1 VSYRADIEFLIVYV
15 REAHPNLLPEGNTTG
30 VVGNPKDLR
39 ERAILATQCVS
50 QYKFTIPMVLDG
62 MDGKVNRDYDA
73 APVRVTIVDVDGKV
87 VFYAGRGPADF
98 RIPPVESILRNL
110 VAHRGHV
117 APAAALQWGE
127 PVGGRRCG
135 LSIAPQNLSLGEKV
149 TIVLKFQNVSG
160 RGMALPCDPAETL
173 KRITIRNDGLTLT
186 AVASD
191 AGRDPPRRSRR
202 VPLQKI
208 RPGLDFETEVEAK
221 IVSVSHGV
229 APVAG
234 TFQAVYSLEV
244 AQETLA
250 DLESVSQQPLWRG
263 KTMSGVCVLHV
274 FPSRQGDP
282 KK

>member
-1 VSYRADIEFLIVYV
+1 V
-15 REAHPNLLPEGNTTG
+15 REAHPGLLQDGNPTG

-39 ERAILATQCVS
+39 ERVILATQCVS

-98 RIPPVESILRNL
+98 RIPPVESILKKLAVNQ
-110 VAHRGHV
+110 GHV
-117 APAAALQWGE
+117 PPAPALQWGE
-127 PVGGRRCG
+127 PISGLRCG

-149 TIVLKFQNVSG
+149 TIILKFQNVSAK
-160 RGMALPCDPAETL
+160 GMALPYDPAETL
-173 KRITIRNDGLTLT
+173 KRVTIRSDGGLTLT
-186 AVASD
+186 AEASD
-191 AGRDPPRRSRR
+191 AERDPPRRSRR
-202 VPLQKI
+202 IPLQKI

-221 IVSVSHGV
+221 IVSLSNGV

-234 TFQAVYSLEV
+234 TFQAICSLDVDKEILT
-244 AQETLA
+244 E
-250 DLESVSQQPLWRG
+250 LESASRQPLWSG
-263 KTMSGVCVLHV
+263 KITSGVCAIHV
-274 FPSRQGDP
+274 SSPPQPDP